1 MNVIQTSI
9 NGVVIIEPRVF
20 EDSRGYFFESIR
32 QNEFEEKVAPILF
45 VQENESCSSKYV
57 VGVLSG
63 LTVIVPAVIWYSDGK
78 DNERRD
84 NTLAKHED
92 SLTWHDAEISTK
104 ANSDQGFYDI

>member
-1 MNVIQTSI
+1 MSWKKILMLIVIVGGI
-9 NGVVIIEPRVF
+9 VCM
-20 EDSRGYFFESIR
+20 
-32 QNEFEEKVAPILF
+32 ILSF
-45 VQENESCSSKYV
+45 LDIDAKYNKYV

-92 SLTWHDAEISTK
+92 SLTWHDAEISKK

>member
-1 MNVIQTSI
+1 MIWKKILMSIVIVG
-9 NGVVIIEPRVF
+9 GVTCM
-20 EDSRGYFFESIR
+20 
-32 QNEFEEKVAPILF
+32 ILSF
-45 VQENESCSSKYV
+45 MDIDAKYNKYIL
-57 VGVLSG
+57 GVLSG

-92 SLTWHDAEISTK
+92 SLTWHDAEISKK

>member
-1 MNVIQTSI
+1 MSWKKILMLIVIFGGI
-9 NGVVIIEPRVF
+9 VCM
-20 EDSRGYFFESIR
+20 
-32 QNEFEEKVAPILF
+32 ILSF
-45 VQENESCSSKYV
+45 LDIDAKYNKYV

-78 DNERRD
+78 ENERRD

-92 SLTWHDAEISTK
+92 SLTWHDVEISKK